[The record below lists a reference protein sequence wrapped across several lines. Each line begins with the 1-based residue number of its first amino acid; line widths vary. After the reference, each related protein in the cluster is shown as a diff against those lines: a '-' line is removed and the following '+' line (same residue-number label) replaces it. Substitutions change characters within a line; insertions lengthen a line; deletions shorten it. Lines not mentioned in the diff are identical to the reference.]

1 MSKIQVMQNLILTL
15 LMASFL
21 AISCNKKTNP
31 NDCPDYKY
39 GTVVDMTGLD
49 GCGFNIR
56 LDNGTLLE
64 PINLDKY
71 PQIKINNQR
80 IQFTYKDIDD
90 RMSICM
96 VGPMV
101 EITCAETIAGQ

>member
-1 MSKIQVMQNLILTL
+1 MKNLIIAVIVTSLLT
-15 LMASFL
+15 
-21 AISCNKKTNP
+21 ISCNKKTSQ
-31 NDCPDYKY
+31 NDCPNYKY
-39 GTVVDMTGLD
+39 GTVVDMNGLD

-56 LDNGTLLE
+56 LDNGSLLE
-64 PINLDKY
+64 PVNLDKY

-80 IQFTYKDIDD
+80 IQFTYKDIED

-96 VGPMV
+96 VGQMV

>member
-1 MSKIQVMQNLILTL
+1 MLISL
-15 LMASFL
+15 L
-21 AISCNKKTNP
+21 AIGCNKKTGQ

-39 GTVVDMTGLD
+39 GTVVDMNGLD

-56 LDNGTLLE
+56 LDNGTILE

-71 PQIKINNQR
+71 SKIKINNQR
-80 IQFTYKDIDD
+80 IQFTYKDIED

-96 VGPMV
+96 VGPMI
-101 EITCAETIAGQ
+101 EITCAEAVIGQ